1 MKEAEFT
8 QIWNLLEVYFSA
20 ASAKKSASFKKAW
33 FVAMQPYRKDDVTA
47 AIVNYARK
55 NKYFPDL
62 SDITADLPLEQA
74 DEEREQESIAWM
86 RPYAEKAKDAAA
98 AINEKWRKRGIM
110 TPAEAMA
117 GRYDEWKEAI
127 FLWES
132 RCGRSTI
139 RRSL

>member
-1 MKEAEFT
+1 MLEEDFN
-8 QIWNLLEVYFSA
+8 QIWRLLRIYFPSA
-20 ASAKKSASFKKAW
+20 AAKKESNFKSAW
-33 FVAMQPYRKDDVTA
+33 FYAMQPYRKDDVTA
-47 AIVNYARK
+47 AIVNYARN

-62 SDITADLPLEQA
+62 ADITADLPLEQA
-74 DEEREQESIAWM
+74 DEEREQESISWM

-117 GRYDEWKEAI
+117 GRYEEWKEAI

-132 RCGRSTI
+132 RCGRNTT